1 MLRAPETHRRLSL
14 RASVI
19 TFVLMSGIVVAA
31 TMGLLVLID
40 PRTQDYWGGRLAEL
54 AAGMRALFGR

>member
-1 MLRAPETHRRLSL
+1 MTDARPRLSL

-31 TMGLLVLID
+31 VMGLLILID
-40 PRTQDYWGGRLAEL
+40 PRTQDYWAGRFAE
-54 AAGMRALFGR
+54 ATAGIRVLFGR